1 MFGNYS
7 VTTTDTVIDFLKNAQ
22 HQRNYSRSA
31 LTPAFL
37 NQYRHSADQ
46 YATSSNELL
55 PMHRRGGFRESCP
68 DQHGELFVHIAGG
81 GMSEVSYYSMCCAG
95 VVLRLTCTKRISRAS
110 LSMVIGRHGRL

>member
-81 GMSEVSYYSMCCAG
+81 GKECQRFLIIPCAG
-95 VVLRLTCTKRISRAS
+95 VRAWYC
-110 LSMVIGRHGRL
+110 G